1 MAGIN
6 LKVQIEMNGQFIQAG
21 HITGSS
27 FRDAAFSYD
36 ESYITSPAAHAISL
50 SLPLSKKA
58 FDTDATKSF
67 FDGLLPEGFTRQ
79 CVADSIHASSDSK
92 VESSI
97 KSAVEEGR
105 RPLVFTLMSTSPG
118 IFPLR
123 PSSPSLI
130 EGVVQPLKTAKSR
143 L

>member
-6 LKVQIEMNGQFIQAG
+6 LKVQIEINGQFVQAG

-36 ESYITSPAAHAISL
+36 ESYITSPAARAISL
-50 SLPLSKKA
+50 SLPLSKKD

-79 CVADSIHASSDSK
+79 CVADSIHASSDDYI
-92 VESSI
+92 SI
-97 KSAVEEGR
+97 LRQLPFFSATEEFHSGPR
-105 RPLVFTLMSTSPG
+105 LYFKIQAGTACRKWTNLAVCDGYMFRVF
-118 IFPLR
+118 
-123 PSSPSLI
+123 
-130 EGVVQPLKTAKSR
+130 
-143 L
+143 